1 MELRDYQTR
10 LSKDGAEILLSK
22 KIVCYFMEVRCG
34 KTLTALQT
42 CHNVKANRV
51 LFITKIKAFSS
62 IKFDYDQMD
71 YKFDLTIINHESLHK
86 IETNDFDVVI
96 IDEVHGYSSYP
107 KPSVYAKEIKK
118 RFGNIPMIM
127 LSGTPTPESYSQYY
141 HIFWLSN
148 YSPFKEYTNFYKWA
162 NEFVN
167 IKLRYLG
174 YAQVKDYSDADKKKF
189 WHYLRYHI
197 LTFTQAEAGFT
208 TSVNE
213 SVLEVEMKP
222 ITYKIIERLHSDFVV
237 TAKDGKLILG
247 DTGVKLQQKTQQLFS
262 GTIKFEDG
270 STRVIDD
277 TKARFI
283 LETFKEYKIGIFYKF
298 IAELEMLK
306 SVLKDKLT
314 TDLDEFNSTDKW
326 IALQIVSGREGI
338 SLKKAD
344 HLVFLNIDFSAV
356 SYFQAKDRMT
366 TMERKE
372 NTIFWIF
379 SKGGIESK
387 IYQTV
392 LKKKD
397 FTSSNFIKEFKIDK
411 EKMKDKFTIPIRGL
425 DMFKKYGVT
434 EIQAGKR
441 NYKIE

>member
-1 MELRDYQTR
+1 MELRHYQVR
-10 LSKDGAEILLSK
+10 IANDASEILERK
-22 KIVCYFMEVRCG
+22 KLVCLFMEVRCG

-42 CHNVKANRV
+42 CRNVKAKRV

-62 IKFDYDQMD
+62 IQFDYDQMN
-71 YKFDLTIINHESLHK
+71 YEFDLTIINRESLHK
-86 IETNDFDVVI
+86 IESNDFDVVV

-148 YSPFKEYTNFYKWA
+148 HSPFKEYSNFYKWA

-189 WHYLRYHI
+189 WHYIRYYI

-213 SVLEVEMKP
+213 NVLEVEMKP
-222 ITYKIIERLHSDFVV
+222 ITYKIIDKLHKDFAV

-247 DTGVKLQQKTQQLFS
+247 DTGVKLQQKTHQLFS

-277 TKARFI
+277 TKACFI
-283 LETFKEYKIGIFYKF
+283 QHTFKDYKIGIFYKF

-306 SVLKDKLT
+306 AVLKDKLT

-338 SLKKAD
+338 SLKNAD
-344 HLVFLNIDFSAV
+344 HLVFMNIDFSAV

-366 TMERKE
+366 TMDRKE

-379 SKGGIESK
+379 AKNGIEQR
-387 IYQTV
+387 IYKTV
-392 LKKKD
+392 LNKKD
-397 FTSSNFIKEFKIDK
+397 FTNATFKKEFGIGNPKENNQSTSKRQLALYKTDK
-411 EKMKDKFTIPIRGL
+411 
-425 DMFKKYGVT
+425 
-434 EIQAGKR
+434 
-441 NYKIE
+441 N

>member
-1 MELRDYQTR
+1 MELRNYQIR
-10 LSKDGAEILLSK
+10 LSNDATEILERK
-22 KIVCYFMEVRCG
+22 KIVCLFMEVRTG
-34 KTLTALQT
+34 KSLTALQT
-42 CHNVKANRV
+42 CHNVKAKRV

-62 IKFDYDQMD
+62 IQYDYNQMN
-71 YKFDLTIINHESLHK
+71 YNFDLTIINRESLHK
-86 IETNDFDVVI
+86 IESDDFDVVI

-148 YSPFKEYTNFYKWA
+148 HSPFKEYTNFYKWA
-162 NEFVN
+162 NEYVN

-189 WHYLRYHI
+189 WHHIRYHI
-197 LTFTQAEAGFT
+197 LTFTQSEAGFT

-222 ITYKIIERLHSDFVV
+222 ITYKIIEKLHKDFVV
-237 TAKDGKLILG
+237 TSSDGKLILG
-247 DTGVKLQQKTQQLFS
+247 DTGVKLQQKTHQIFS

-277 TKARFI
+277 SKGQFI
-283 LETFKEYKIGIFYKF
+283 LNTFADYKIGIFYKF
-298 IAELEMLK
+298 VAELEMLK
-306 SVLKDKLT
+306 TVLKDKLT
-314 TDLDEFNSTDKW
+314 TDLDEFNSSDKW

-338 SLKKAD
+338 SLKNAN

-379 SKGGIESK
+379 AKNGIESK

-397 FTSSNFIKEFKIDK
+397 YTNG
-411 EKMKDKFTIPIRGL
+411 T
-425 DMFKKYGVT
+425 FKKDFGISNSKENNQPTSKRGMALY
-434 EIQAGKR
+434 QA
-441 NYKIE
+441 NQN